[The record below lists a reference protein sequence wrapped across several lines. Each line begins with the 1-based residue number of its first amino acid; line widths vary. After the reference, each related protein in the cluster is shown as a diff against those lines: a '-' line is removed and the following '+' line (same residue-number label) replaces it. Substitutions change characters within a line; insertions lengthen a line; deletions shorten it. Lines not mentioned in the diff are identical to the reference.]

1 MIFLT
6 PWGLLGLLGI
16 LALIIIYI
24 LKPKFQDR
32 SVSSSFIWKL
42 SLKYKKKK
50 MPFEWLK
57 SSLLLIL
64 QILILLTMTAILTQP
79 RYTLGSQSGEKIVI
93 LDTSASMLA
102 SINGVTR
109 LERAISEIDALALRT
124 LSNQDKF
131 SIILAGENASLI
143 VNRSE
148 SIQFIR
154 NKLSEVTST
163 YSTSNIDEAILL
175 TENILKANNI
185 AEIIYYTSDDYNDP
199 GKVTIRNMSE
209 SETNVAILSFRGE
222 LDQANNYIFVTEVV
236 SYGASLNNVVL
247 ELKIDGVYKTSTVID
262 RLEEGTTSTY
272 VWRLND
278 VNKDTYTY
286 ATVTVLDIVD
296 NFMFDNRLEF
306 YADSQNFRIQIVDNN
321 EPLAIDSTKEFI
333 GRALQS
339 LSRNY
344 SIRQVAGLDNASTE
358 GFDLYIYSENVP
370 DTLPIDGAVW
380 IFDPNTL
387 PSTIGRV
394 FNDANV
400 LSVNPTSNT
409 SSPRYQD
416 LMRLVTPN
424 SITISR
430 YKRLIV
436 NSSFEVLL
444 TDQDNPLLSVSTN
457 NGVKTTIFSFGM
469 SHTNLPLLFIDL
481 PMLVR
486 NLANYSLIKT
496 VESQV
501 FDSGQT
507 ILIQPHPASI
517 SFEIEFDGVVTEYA
531 NEAFDFELNNIGR
544 YNIRQVL
551 NTGRIEE
558 LSFFV
563 RIPSQE
569 SNFNFQ
575 GDVILAQVSPV
586 APGGD
591 EVVNDLFNLLPYLAA
606 ILLLFV
612 AIEWGLQYREQ
623 Y

>member
-102 SINGVTR
+102 EINGVTR
-109 LERAISEIDALALRT
+109 LERAINEIEALALRT
-124 LSNQDKF
+124 VTNQDKF

-154 NKLSEVTST
+154 NKLSEVTTT
-163 YSTSNIDEAILL
+163 YSTSNIDEAIIL

-199 GKVTIRNMSE
+199 GKVTIRNMSG
-209 SETNVAILSFRGE
+209 SETNVAILSFKGE

-247 ELKIDGVYKTSTVID
+247 ELRIDGVYKTATIID
-262 RLEEGTTSTY
+262 RLEEGITSTY

-286 ATVTVLDIVD
+286 ATVTLLDIVD
-296 NFMFDNRLEF
+296 SFMFDNSLEF
-306 YADSQNFRIQIVDNN
+306 YAESQNFRIQIVDNN
-321 EPLAIDSTKEFI
+321 NLLAIDSTKEFV

-339 LSRNY
+339 LNRNY
-344 SIRQVAGLDNASTE
+344 SIRQVSGLENASNE

-370 DTLPIDGAVW
+370 ETLPIDGAVW

-387 PSTIGRV
+387 PSSIGRV

-400 LSVNPTSNT
+400 SSVNPISNT
-409 SSPRYQD
+409 NSPRYQD
-416 LMRLVTPN
+416 LMRLVSPN
-424 SITISR
+424 RITISR
-430 YKRLIV
+430 YKRLNV
-436 NSSFEVLL
+436 NSNFDVLL
-444 TDQDNPLLSVSTN
+444 THQDNPILSVSTN
-457 NGVKTTIFSFGM
+457 DGVKITIFSFGM

-486 NLANYSLIKT
+486 NLSDYSLIKT

-501 FDSGQT
+501 LDSGQT
-507 ILIQPHPASI
+507 IQIQPHPASI
-517 SFEIEFDGVVTEYA
+517 SLEIEYEGVVSSYG
-531 NEAFDFELNNIGR
+531 NEAFDFELNQIGR
-544 YNIRQVL
+544 YRIRQVL

-558 LSFFV
+558 MSFYV
-563 RIPSQE
+563 RIPRQE
-569 SNFNFQ
+569 SNFDYQ
-575 GDVILAQVSPV
+575 GDVILAQVNPV

>member
-102 SINGVTR
+102 SINGETR
-109 LERAISEIDALALRT
+109 LERAINEIDGLALRT

-154 NKLSEVTST
+154 SKLSEVTST

-209 SETNVAILSFRGE
+209 SETNVAILSFKGE

-262 RLEEGTTSTY
+262 RLEEGITSTY

-286 ATVTVLDIVD
+286 ATVTVLDVID

-321 EPLAIDSTKEFI
+321 NLLAIDSTKEFI

-339 LSRNY
+339 LNRNY

-400 LSVNPTSNT
+400 ISVNPTSNT

-436 NSSFEVLL
+436 NSGFEVLL
-444 TDQDNPLLSVSTN
+444 TDQDNPLLSISTN

-486 NLANYSLIKT
+486 NLADYSLIKT

-507 ILIQPHPASI
+507 ILIQPHQASI

>member
-102 SINGVTR
+102 EINGVTR
-109 LERAISEIDALALRT
+109 LERAINEIEALALRT
-124 LSNQDKF
+124 VSNQDKF

-154 NKLSEVTST
+154 NKLSDVKST
-163 YSTSNIDEAILL
+163 YSSSNIDEAIIL

-209 SETNVAILSFRGE
+209 SETNVAILSFKGE

-247 ELKIDGVYKTSTVID
+247 ELKIDGIYKTSTIID
-262 RLEEGTTSTY
+262 RLEEGITSTY

-286 ATVTVLDIVD
+286 ATVSVLDIVD
-296 NFMFDNRLEF
+296 SFMFDNSLEF
-306 YADSQNFRIQIVDNN
+306 YAESQNFRIQIVDNN
-321 EPLAIDSTKEFI
+321 NLLAIDSTKEFV

-339 LSRNY
+339 LNRNY
-344 SIRQVAGLDNASTE
+344 SIRQVSGLENARSE

-370 DTLPIDGAVW
+370 ETLPIDGAVW

-387 PSTIGRV
+387 PSSIGRV

-400 LSVNPTSNT
+400 SSVNPISNT
-409 SSPRYQD
+409 NSPRYQD
-416 LMRLVTPN
+416 LMRLVSPN
-424 SITISR
+424 RITISR

-436 NSSFEVLL
+436 NSSFDVLL
-444 TDQDNPLLSVSTN
+444 THQDNPILSVSTN
-457 NGVKTTIFSFGM
+457 DGVKTTIFSFGM

-486 NLANYSLIKT
+486 NLSDYSLIKT

-507 ILIQPHPASI
+507 IQIQPHPASI
-517 SFEIEFDGVVTEYA
+517 FLEIEYDGVVSSYG
-531 NEAFDFELNNIGR
+531 NEAFDFELNQIGR
-544 YNIRQVL
+544 YNVRQVL

-558 LSFFV
+558 MSFYV
-563 RIPSQE
+563 RIPRQE
-569 SNFNFQ
+569 SNFDYQ
-575 GDVILAQVSPV
+575 GDVILAQVNPI

>member
-79 RYTLGSQSGEKIVI
+79 RYTLGSQSGEKIII

-154 NKLSEVTST
+154 SKLSEVTST

-209 SETNVAILSFRGE
+209 SETNVAILSFKGE

-247 ELKIDGVYKTSTVID
+247 ELKIDGTYKTSTVID
-262 RLEEGTTSTY
+262 RLEEGITSTY

-306 YADSQNFRIQIVDNN
+306 YAESQNFRIQIVDNN
-321 EPLAIDSTKEFI
+321 NPLAIDSTKEFI

-400 LSVNPTSNT
+400 ISVNPTTNT
-409 SSPRYQD
+409 SSSRYQD

-424 SITISR
+424 KITISR

-436 NSSFEVLL
+436 NSGFEVLL
-444 TDQDNPLLSVSTN
+444 TDQDNPLLSVSTH

-486 NLANYSLIKT
+486 NLSDYSLIKT

-507 ILIQPHPASI
+507 IHIQPHPASI

-531 NEAFDFELNNIGR
+531 NEAFDFELNHIGR

>member
-102 SINGVTR
+102 EINGVTR
-109 LERAISEIDALALRT
+109 LERAINEIEALALRT
-124 LSNQDKF
+124 VTNQDKF

-154 NKLSEVTST
+154 NKLSEVTTT
-163 YSTSNIDEAILL
+163 YSTSNIDEAIIL

-199 GKVTIRNMSE
+199 GKVTIRNMSG
-209 SETNVAILSFRGE
+209 SETNVAILSFKGE

-236 SYGASLNNVVL
+236 SYGASLNDVVL
-247 ELKIDGVYKTSTVID
+247 ELRIDGAYKTSTIID
-262 RLEEGTTSTY
+262 RLEEGITSTY

-286 ATVTVLDIVD
+286 ATVTLLDIVD
-296 NFMFDNRLEF
+296 SFMFDNSLEF
-306 YADSQNFRIQIVDNN
+306 YAESQNFRIQIVDNN
-321 EPLAIDSTKEFI
+321 NLLAIDSTKEFV

-339 LSRNY
+339 LNRNY
-344 SIRQVAGLDNASTE
+344 SIRQVSGLENASSE

-370 DTLPIDGAVW
+370 ETLPIDGAVW

-387 PSTIGRV
+387 PSSIGRV

-400 LSVNPTSNT
+400 SSVNPISNT
-409 SSPRYQD
+409 NSPRYQD
-416 LMRLVTPN
+416 LMRLVSPN
-424 SITISR
+424 RITISR

-436 NSSFEVLL
+436 NSNFDVLL
-444 TDQDNPLLSVSTN
+444 THQDNPILSVSTN
-457 NGVKTTIFSFGM
+457 DGVKTTIFSFGM

-486 NLANYSLIKT
+486 NLSDYSLIKT

-501 FDSGQT
+501 LDSGQT
-507 ILIQPHPASI
+507 IQIQPHPASI
-517 SFEIEFDGVVTEYA
+517 SLEIEYEGVVSSYG
-531 NEAFDFELNNIGR
+531 NEAFDFELNQIGR
-544 YNIRQVL
+544 YNVRQVL

-558 LSFFV
+558 MSFYV
-563 RIPSQE
+563 RIPRQE
-569 SNFNFQ
+569 SNFDYQ
-575 GDVILAQVSPV
+575 GDVILAQVNPV

>member
-102 SINGVTR
+102 EINGVTR
-109 LERAISEIDALALRT
+109 LERAINEIEALALRT
-124 LSNQDKF
+124 VSNQDKF

-154 NKLSEVTST
+154 NKLSEVTTT
-163 YSTSNIDEAILL
+163 YSTSNIDEAIIL

-199 GKVTIRNMSE
+199 GKVTIRNMSR
-209 SETNVAILSFRGE
+209 SETNVAILSFKGE

-236 SYGASLNNVVL
+236 SYGASLNDVVL
-247 ELKIDGVYKTSTVID
+247 ELRIDGVYKTSTIID
-262 RLEEGTTSTY
+262 RLEEGITSTY

-286 ATVTVLDIVD
+286 ATVTLLDIVD
-296 NFMFDNRLEF
+296 SFMFDNSLEF
-306 YADSQNFRIQIVDNN
+306 YAESQNFRIQIVDNN
-321 EPLAIDSTKEFI
+321 NLLAIDSTKEFV

-339 LSRNY
+339 LNRNY
-344 SIRQVAGLDNASTE
+344 SIRRVSGLENASSE

-370 DTLPIDGAVW
+370 ETLPIDGAVW

-387 PSTIGRV
+387 PSSIGRV

-400 LSVNPTSNT
+400 SSVNPIINT
-409 SSPRYQD
+409 NSPRYQD
-416 LMRLVTPN
+416 LMRLVSPN
-424 SITISR
+424 RITISR

-436 NSSFEVLL
+436 NSNFDVLL
-444 TDQDNPLLSVSTN
+444 THQDNPILSVSTN
-457 NGVKTTIFSFGM
+457 DGVKTTIFSFGM

-486 NLANYSLIKT
+486 NLSDYSLIKT

-507 ILIQPHPASI
+507 IQIQPHPASI
-517 SFEIEFDGVVTEYA
+517 SLEIEYEGVVSSYG
-531 NEAFDFELNNIGR
+531 NEAFDFELNQIGR
-544 YNIRQVL
+544 YNVRQVL

-558 LSFFV
+558 MSFYV
-563 RIPSQE
+563 RIPRQE
-569 SNFNFQ
+569 SNFDYQ
-575 GDVILAQVSPV
+575 GDVILAQVNPV

>member
-79 RYTLGSQSGEKIVI
+79 KYSLGSQSGEKIII

-154 NKLSEVTST
+154 SKLSEVTST

-209 SETNVAILSFRGE
+209 SETNVAILSFKGE

-247 ELKIDGVYKTSTVID
+247 ELKIDGTYKTSTVID
-262 RLEEGTTSTY
+262 RLEEGITSTY

-306 YADSQNFRIQIVDNN
+306 YAESQNFRIQIVDNN
-321 EPLAIDSTKEFI
+321 NPLAIDSTKEFI

-400 LSVNPTSNT
+400 ISVNPTTNT
-409 SSPRYQD
+409 SSSRYQD

-424 SITISR
+424 KITISR

-436 NSSFEVLL
+436 NSGFEVLL

-486 NLANYSLIKT
+486 NLSDYSLIKT

-507 ILIQPHPASI
+507 IHIQPHPASI

-531 NEAFDFELNNIGR
+531 NEAFDFELNHIGR

>member
-102 SINGVTR
+102 EINGVTR
-109 LERAISEIDALALRT
+109 LERAINEIEALALRT
-124 LSNQDKF
+124 VTNQDKF

-154 NKLSEVTST
+154 NKLSEVTTT
-163 YSTSNIDEAILL
+163 YSTSNIDEAIIL

-199 GKVTIRNMSE
+199 GKVTIRNMSR
-209 SETNVAILSFRGE
+209 SETNVAILSFKGE

-236 SYGASLNNVVL
+236 SYGASLNDVVL
-247 ELKIDGVYKTSTVID
+247 ELRIDGVYKTSTIID
-262 RLEEGTTSTY
+262 RLEEGITSTY

-286 ATVTVLDIVD
+286 ATVTLLDIVD
-296 NFMFDNRLEF
+296 SFMFDNSLEF
-306 YADSQNFRIQIVDNN
+306 YAESQNFRIQIVDNN
-321 EPLAIDSTKEFI
+321 NLLAIDSTKEFV

-339 LSRNY
+339 LNRNY
-344 SIRQVAGLDNASTE
+344 SIRQVSGLENASSE

-370 DTLPIDGAVW
+370 ETLPIDGAVW

-387 PSTIGRV
+387 PSSIGRV

-400 LSVNPTSNT
+400 SSVNPIINT
-409 SSPRYQD
+409 NSPRYQD
-416 LMRLVTPN
+416 LMRLVSPN
-424 SITISR
+424 RITISR
-430 YKRLIV
+430 YKRLIL
-436 NSSFEVLL
+436 NSSFDVLL
-444 TDQDNPLLSVSTN
+444 THQDNPILSVSTN
-457 NGVKTTIFSFGM
+457 DGVKTTIFSFGM

-486 NLANYSLIKT
+486 NLSDYSLIKT

-501 FDSGQT
+501 LDSGQT
-507 ILIQPHPASI
+507 IQIQPHPASI
-517 SFEIEFDGVVTEYA
+517 SLEIEYEGVVSSYG
-531 NEAFDFELNNIGR
+531 NEAFDFELNQIGR
-544 YNIRQVL
+544 YNVRQVL

-558 LSFFV
+558 MSFYV
-563 RIPSQE
+563 RIPRQE
-569 SNFNFQ
+569 SNFDYQ
-575 GDVILAQVSPV
+575 GDVILAQVNPV

>member
-102 SINGVTR
+102 EINGVTR
-109 LERAISEIDALALRT
+109 LERAINEIEALALRT
-124 LSNQDKF
+124 VTNQDKF

-154 NKLSEVTST
+154 NKLSEVTTT
-163 YSTSNIDEAILL
+163 YSTSNIDEAIIL

-199 GKVTIRNMSE
+199 GKVTIRNMSG
-209 SETNVAILSFRGE
+209 SETNVAILSFKGE

-247 ELKIDGVYKTSTVID
+247 ELRIDGVYKTSTIID
-262 RLEEGTTSTY
+262 RLEEGITSTY

-286 ATVTVLDIVD
+286 ATVTLLDIVD
-296 NFMFDNRLEF
+296 SFMFDNSLEF
-306 YADSQNFRIQIVDNN
+306 YAESQNFRIQIVDNN
-321 EPLAIDSTKEFI
+321 NLLAIDSTKEFV

-339 LSRNY
+339 LNRNY
-344 SIRQVAGLDNASTE
+344 SIRQVSGLENASSE

-370 DTLPIDGAVW
+370 ETLPIDGAVW

-387 PSTIGRV
+387 PSSIGRV

-400 LSVNPTSNT
+400 SSVNPISNT
-409 SSPRYQD
+409 NSPRYQD
-416 LMRLVTPN
+416 LMRLVSPN
-424 SITISR
+424 RITISR

-436 NSSFEVLL
+436 NSNFDVLL
-444 TDQDNPLLSVSTN
+444 THQDNPILSVSTN
-457 NGVKTTIFSFGM
+457 DGVKTTIFSFGM

-486 NLANYSLIKT
+486 NLSDYSLIKT

-501 FDSGQT
+501 LDSGQT
-507 ILIQPHPASI
+507 IQIQPHPASI
-517 SFEIEFDGVVTEYA
+517 SLEIEYEGVVSSYG
-531 NEAFDFELNNIGR
+531 NEVFDFELNQIGR
-544 YNIRQVL
+544 YRIRQVL

-558 LSFFV
+558 MSFYV
-563 RIPSQE
+563 RIPRQE
-569 SNFNFQ
+569 SNFDYQ
-575 GDVILAQVSPV
+575 GDVILAQVNPV

>member
-102 SINGVTR
+102 EINGVTR
-109 LERAISEIDALALRT
+109 LERAINEIEALALRT
-124 LSNQDKF
+124 VTNQDKF

-154 NKLSEVTST
+154 NKLSEVTTT
-163 YSTSNIDEAILL
+163 YSTSNIDEAIIL

-199 GKVTIRNMSE
+199 GKVTIRNMSR
-209 SETNVAILSFRGE
+209 SETNVAILSFKGE

-236 SYGASLNNVVL
+236 SYGASLNDVVL
-247 ELKIDGVYKTSTVID
+247 ELRIDGVYKTSTIID
-262 RLEEGTTSTY
+262 RLEEGITSTY

-286 ATVTVLDIVD
+286 ATVTLLDIVD
-296 NFMFDNRLEF
+296 SFMFDNSLEF
-306 YADSQNFRIQIVDNN
+306 YAESQNFRIQIVDNN
-321 EPLAIDSTKEFI
+321 NLLAIDSTKEFV

-339 LSRNY
+339 LNRNY
-344 SIRQVAGLDNASTE
+344 SIRQVSGLENASSE

-370 DTLPIDGAVW
+370 ETLPIDGAVW

-387 PSTIGRV
+387 PSSIGRV

-400 LSVNPTSNT
+400 SSVNPISNT
-409 SSPRYQD
+409 NSPRYQD
-416 LMRLVTPN
+416 LMRLVSPN
-424 SITISR
+424 RITISR

-436 NSSFEVLL
+436 NSNFDVLL
-444 TDQDNPLLSVSTN
+444 THQDNPILSVSTN
-457 NGVKTTIFSFGM
+457 DGVKTTIFSFGM

-486 NLANYSLIKT
+486 NLSDYSLIKT

-501 FDSGQT
+501 LDSGQT
-507 ILIQPHPASI
+507 IQIQPHPASI
-517 SFEIEFDGVVTEYA
+517 SLEIEYEGVVSSYG
-531 NEAFDFELNNIGR
+531 NEAFDFELNQIGR
-544 YNIRQVL
+544 YRIRQVL

-558 LSFFV
+558 MSFYV
-563 RIPSQE
+563 RIPRQE
-569 SNFNFQ
+569 SNFDYQ
-575 GDVILAQVSPV
+575 GDVILAQVNPV

>member
-102 SINGVTR
+102 EINGVTR
-109 LERAISEIDALALRT
+109 LERAINEIEALALRT
-124 LSNQDKF
+124 VTNQDKF

-154 NKLSEVTST
+154 NKLSEVTTT
-163 YSTSNIDEAILL
+163 YSTSNIDEAIIL

-199 GKVTIRNMSE
+199 GKVTIRNMSG
-209 SETNVAILSFRGE
+209 SETNVAILSFKGE

-247 ELKIDGVYKTSTVID
+247 ELRIDGLYKTATIID
-262 RLEEGTTSTY
+262 RLEEGITSTY

-286 ATVTVLDIVD
+286 ATVSVLDIVD
-296 NFMFDNRLEF
+296 SFMFDNRLEF

-321 EPLAIDSTKEFI
+321 NLLAIDSTKEFV

-339 LSRNY
+339 LNRNY

-370 DTLPIDGAVW
+370 EILPIDGAVW

-387 PSTIGRV
+387 PSSIGRV

-400 LSVNPTSNT
+400 SSVNPISNT
-409 SSPRYQD
+409 NSPRYQD
-416 LMRLVTPN
+416 LMRLVSPN
-424 SITISR
+424 RITISR
-430 YKRLIV
+430 YKRLILD
-436 NSSFEVLL
+436 SSFDVLL
-444 TDQDNPLLSVSTN
+444 THQDNPILSVSTN
-457 NGVKTTIFSFGM
+457 DGVKTTIFSFGM
-469 SHTNLPLLFIDL
+469 SYTNLPLLFIDL

-486 NLANYSLIKT
+486 NLSDYSLIKT

-507 ILIQPHPASI
+507 IQIQPHPASI
-517 SFEIEFDGVVTEYA
+517 SLEIEYDGVVSSYG
-531 NEAFDFELNNIGR
+531 NEAFDFELNQIGR
-544 YNIRQVL
+544 YNVRQVL

-558 LSFFV
+558 MSFYV
-563 RIPSQE
+563 RIPRQE
-569 SNFNFQ
+569 SNFDYQ
-575 GDVILAQVSPV
+575 GDVILAQVNPV

>member
-79 RYTLGSQSGEKIVI
+79 RYALGSQSGEKIVI

-102 SINGVTR
+102 EINGLTR
-109 LERAISEIDALALRT
+109 LERAINEIEALALRT
-124 LSNQDKF
+124 VTNQDKF

-154 NKLSEVTST
+154 NKLSEVTTT
-163 YSTSNIDEAILL
+163 YSTSNIDEAIIL

-199 GKVTIRNMSE
+199 GKVTIRNMSG
-209 SETNVAILSFRGE
+209 SETNVAILSFKGQ

-247 ELKIDGVYKTSTVID
+247 ELRIDGVYKTSTIID
-262 RLEEGTTSTY
+262 RLEEGITSTY

-286 ATVTVLDIVD
+286 ATVTLLDIVD
-296 NFMFDNRLEF
+296 SFMFDNSLEF
-306 YADSQNFRIQIVDNN
+306 YAESQNFRIQIVDNN
-321 EPLAIDSTKEFI
+321 NLLAIDSTKEFV

-339 LSRNY
+339 LNRNY
-344 SIRQVAGLDNASTE
+344 SIRQVSGLENASSE

-370 DTLPIDGAVW
+370 ETLPIDGAVW

-387 PSTIGRV
+387 PSSIGRV

-400 LSVNPTSNT
+400 SSVNPISNT
-409 SSPRYQD
+409 NSPKYQD
-416 LMRLVTPN
+416 LMRLVSPN
-424 SITISR
+424 RITISR

-436 NSSFEVLL
+436 NSSFDVLL
-444 TDQDNPLLSVSTN
+444 THQDNPILSVSTN
-457 NGVKTTIFSFGM
+457 DGVKTTIFSFGM

-486 NLANYSLIKT
+486 NLSDYSLIKT

-507 ILIQPHPASI
+507 IQIQPHPASI
-517 SFEIEFDGVVTEYA
+517 SLEIEYEGVVSSYG
-531 NEAFDFELNNIGR
+531 NEAFDFELNQIGR
-544 YNIRQVL
+544 YRIRQVL

-558 LSFFV
+558 MSFYV
-563 RIPSQE
+563 RIPRQE
-569 SNFNFQ
+569 SNFDYQ
-575 GDVILAQVSPV
+575 GDVILAQVNPV

>member
-102 SINGVTR
+102 EINGVTR
-109 LERAISEIDALALRT
+109 LERAINEIEALALRT
-124 LSNQDKF
+124 VTNQDKF

-154 NKLSEVTST
+154 NKLSEVTTT
-163 YSTSNIDEAILL
+163 YSTSNIDEAIIL

-199 GKVTIRNMSE
+199 GKVTIRNMSG
-209 SETNVAILSFRGE
+209 SETNVAILSFKGE

-247 ELKIDGVYKTSTVID
+247 ELRIDGVYKTSTIID
-262 RLEEGTTSTY
+262 RLEEGITSTY

-286 ATVTVLDIVD
+286 ATVTLLDIVD
-296 NFMFDNRLEF
+296 SFMFDNSLEF
-306 YADSQNFRIQIVDNN
+306 YAESQNFRIQIVDNN
-321 EPLAIDSTKEFI
+321 NLLAIDSTKEFV

-339 LSRNY
+339 LNRNY
-344 SIRQVAGLDNASTE
+344 SIRQVSGLENASSE

-370 DTLPIDGAVW
+370 ETLPIDGAVW

-387 PSTIGRV
+387 PSSIGRV

-400 LSVNPTSNT
+400 SSVNPISNT
-409 SSPRYQD
+409 NSPRYQD
-416 LMRLVTPN
+416 LMRLVSPN
-424 SITISR
+424 RITISR

-436 NSSFEVLL
+436 NSNFDVLL
-444 TDQDNPLLSVSTN
+444 THQDNPILSVSTN
-457 NGVKTTIFSFGM
+457 DGVKTTIFSFGM

-486 NLANYSLIKT
+486 NLSDYSLIKT

-501 FDSGQT
+501 LDSGQT
-507 ILIQPHPASI
+507 IQIQPHPASI
-517 SFEIEFDGVVTEYA
+517 SLEIEYEGVVSSYG
-531 NEAFDFELNNIGR
+531 NEVFDFELNQIGR
-544 YNIRQVL
+544 YNVRQVL

-558 LSFFV
+558 MSFYV
-563 RIPSQE
+563 RIPRQE
-569 SNFNFQ
+569 SNFDYQ
-575 GDVILAQVSPV
+575 GDVILAQVNPV

>member
-102 SINGVTR
+102 EINGVTR
-109 LERAISEIDALALRT
+109 LERAINEIEALALRT
-124 LSNQDKF
+124 VSNQDKF

-154 NKLSEVTST
+154 NKLSEVTTT
-163 YSTSNIDEAILL
+163 YSTSNIDEAIIL

-199 GKVTIRNMSE
+199 GKVTIRNMSG
-209 SETNVAILSFRGE
+209 SETNVAILSFKGE

-247 ELKIDGVYKTSTVID
+247 ELRIDGVYKTSTIID
-262 RLEEGTTSTY
+262 RLEEGITSTY

-286 ATVTVLDIVD
+286 ATVSVLDIVD
-296 NFMFDNRLEF
+296 SFMFDNSLEF
-306 YADSQNFRIQIVDNN
+306 YAESQNFRIQIVDNN
-321 EPLAIDSTKEFI
+321 NLLAIDSTKEFV

-339 LSRNY
+339 LNRNY
-344 SIRQVAGLDNASTE
+344 SIRQVSGLENASSE

-370 DTLPIDGAVW
+370 ETLPIDGAVW

-387 PSTIGRV
+387 PSSIGRV

-400 LSVNPTSNT
+400 SSVNPISNT
-409 SSPRYQD
+409 NSPRYQD
-416 LMRLVTPN
+416 LMRLVSPN
-424 SITISR
+424 RITISR

-436 NSSFEVLL
+436 NSNFDVLL
-444 TDQDNPLLSVSTN
+444 THQDNPILSVSTN
-457 NGVKTTIFSFGM
+457 DGVKTTIFSFGM

-486 NLANYSLIKT
+486 NLSDYSLIKT

-501 FDSGQT
+501 LDSGQT
-507 ILIQPHPASI
+507 IQIQPHPASI
-517 SFEIEFDGVVTEYA
+517 SLEIEYEGVVSSYG
-531 NEAFDFELNNIGR
+531 NEVFDFELNQIGR
-544 YNIRQVL
+544 YRIRQVL

-558 LSFFV
+558 MSFYV
-563 RIPSQE
+563 RIPRQE
-569 SNFNFQ
+569 SNFDYQ
-575 GDVILAQVSPV
+575 GDVILAQVNPV

>member
-79 RYTLGSQSGEKIVI
+79 RYALGSQSGEKIVI

-102 SINGVTR
+102 EINGVTR
-109 LERAISEIDALALRT
+109 LERAINEIEALALRT
-124 LSNQDKF
+124 VTNQDKF

-154 NKLSEVTST
+154 NKLSEVTTT
-163 YSTSNIDEAILL
+163 YSTSNIDEAIIL

-199 GKVTIRNMSE
+199 GKVTIRNMSG
-209 SETNVAILSFRGE
+209 SETNVAILSFKGQ

-247 ELKIDGVYKTSTVID
+247 ELRIDGVYKTSTIID
-262 RLEEGTTSTY
+262 RLEEGITSTY

-286 ATVTVLDIVD
+286 ATVTLLDIVD
-296 NFMFDNRLEF
+296 SFMFDNSLEF
-306 YADSQNFRIQIVDNN
+306 YAESQNFRIQIVDNN
-321 EPLAIDSTKEFI
+321 NLLAIDSTKEFV

-339 LSRNY
+339 LNRNY
-344 SIRQVAGLDNASTE
+344 SIRQVSGLENASSE

-370 DTLPIDGAVW
+370 ETLPIDGAVW

-387 PSTIGRV
+387 PSSIGRV

-400 LSVNPTSNT
+400 SSVNPISNT
-409 SSPRYQD
+409 NSPKYQD
-416 LMRLVTPN
+416 LMRLVSPN
-424 SITISR
+424 RITISR

-436 NSSFEVLL
+436 NSSFDVLL
-444 TDQDNPLLSVSTN
+444 THQDNPILSVSTN
-457 NGVKTTIFSFGM
+457 DGVKTTIFSFGM

-481 PMLVR
+481 PMLLR
-486 NLANYSLIKT
+486 NLSDYSLIKT
-496 VESQV
+496 VETQV

-507 ILIQPHPASI
+507 IQIQPHPASI
-517 SFEIEFDGVVTEYA
+517 SLEIEYEGVVSSYG
-531 NEAFDFELNNIGR
+531 NEAFDFELNQIGR
-544 YNIRQVL
+544 YRIRQVL

-558 LSFFV
+558 MSFYV
-563 RIPSQE
+563 RIPRQE
-569 SNFNFQ
+569 SNFDYQ
-575 GDVILAQVSPV
+575 GDVILAQVNPV

>member
-102 SINGVTR
+102 EINGVTR
-109 LERAISEIDALALRT
+109 LERAINEIEALALRT
-124 LSNQDKF
+124 VTNQDKF

-154 NKLSEVTST
+154 NKLSEVTTT
-163 YSTSNIDEAILL
+163 YSTSNIDEAIIL

-199 GKVTIRNMSE
+199 GKVTIRNMSG
-209 SETNVAILSFRGE
+209 SETNVAILSFKGE

-247 ELKIDGVYKTSTVID
+247 ELRIDGVYKTATIID
-262 RLEEGTTSTY
+262 RLEEGITSTY

-286 ATVTVLDIVD
+286 ATVTLLDIVD
-296 NFMFDNRLEF
+296 SFMFDNSLEF
-306 YADSQNFRIQIVDNN
+306 YAESQNFRIQIVDNN
-321 EPLAIDSTKEFI
+321 NLLAIDSTKEFV

-339 LSRNY
+339 LNRNY
-344 SIRQVAGLDNASTE
+344 SIRQVSGLENASSE

-370 DTLPIDGAVW
+370 ETLPIDGAVW

-387 PSTIGRV
+387 PSSIGRV

-400 LSVNPTSNT
+400 SSVNPISNT
-409 SSPRYQD
+409 NSPRYQD
-416 LMRLVTPN
+416 LMRLVSPN
-424 SITISR
+424 RITISR

-436 NSSFEVLL
+436 NSNFDVLL
-444 TDQDNPLLSVSTN
+444 THQDNPILSVSTN
-457 NGVKTTIFSFGM
+457 DGVKTTIFSFGM

-486 NLANYSLIKT
+486 NLSDYSLIKT

-501 FDSGQT
+501 LDSGQT
-507 ILIQPHPASI
+507 IQIQPHPASI
-517 SFEIEFDGVVTEYA
+517 SLEIEYEGVVSSYG
-531 NEAFDFELNNIGR
+531 NEVFDFELNQIGR
-544 YNIRQVL
+544 YRIRQVL

-558 LSFFV
+558 MSFYV
-563 RIPSQE
+563 RIPRQE
-569 SNFNFQ
+569 SNFDYQ
-575 GDVILAQVSPV
+575 GDVILAQVNPV

>member
-102 SINGVTR
+102 EINGVTR
-109 LERAISEIDALALRT
+109 LERAINEIEALALRT
-124 LSNQDKF
+124 VTNQDKF

-154 NKLSEVTST
+154 NKLSEVTTT
-163 YSTSNIDEAILL
+163 YSTSNIDEAIIL

-199 GKVTIRNMSE
+199 GKVTIRNMSG
-209 SETNVAILSFRGE
+209 SETNVAILSFKGE

-247 ELKIDGVYKTSTVID
+247 ELKIDGLYKTSTIID
-262 RLEEGTTSTY
+262 RLEEGITSTY

-286 ATVTVLDIVD
+286 ATVSVLDIVD

-321 EPLAIDSTKEFI
+321 NLLAIDSTKEFV

-339 LSRNY
+339 LNRNY
-344 SIRQVAGLDNASTE
+344 SIRQVSGLENASSE

-370 DTLPIDGAVW
+370 ETLPIDGAVW

-387 PSTIGRV
+387 PSSIGRV

-400 LSVNPTSNT
+400 SSVNPISNT
-409 SSPRYQD
+409 NSPRYQD
-416 LMRLVTPN
+416 LMRLVSPN
-424 SITISR
+424 RITISR

-436 NSSFEVLL
+436 NSNFDVLL
-444 TDQDNPLLSVSTN
+444 THQDNPILSVSTN
-457 NGVKTTIFSFGM
+457 DGVKTTIFSFGM

-486 NLANYSLIKT
+486 NLSDYSLIKT

-501 FDSGQT
+501 LDSGQT
-507 ILIQPHPASI
+507 IQIQPHPASI
-517 SFEIEFDGVVTEYA
+517 SLEIEYEGVVSSYG
-531 NEAFDFELNNIGR
+531 NEVFDFELNQIGR
-544 YNIRQVL
+544 YHIRQVL

-558 LSFFV
+558 MSFYV
-563 RIPSQE
+563 RIPRQE
-569 SNFNFQ
+569 SNFDYQ
-575 GDVILAQVSPV
+575 GDVILAQVNPV

>member
-79 RYTLGSQSGEKIVI
+79 RYALGSQSGEKIVI

-102 SINGVTR
+102 EINGVTR
-109 LERAISEIDALALRT
+109 LERAINEIEALALRT
-124 LSNQDKF
+124 VTNQDKF

-154 NKLSEVTST
+154 NKLSEVTTT
-163 YSTSNIDEAILL
+163 YSTSNIDEAIIL

-199 GKVTIRNMSE
+199 GKVTIRNMSG
-209 SETNVAILSFRGE
+209 SETNVAILSFKGQ

-247 ELKIDGVYKTSTVID
+247 ELRIDGVYKTSTIID
-262 RLEEGTTSTY
+262 RLEEGITSTY

-286 ATVTVLDIVD
+286 ATVTLLDIVD
-296 NFMFDNRLEF
+296 SFMFDNSLEF
-306 YADSQNFRIQIVDNN
+306 YAESQNFRIQIVDNN
-321 EPLAIDSTKEFI
+321 NLLAIDSTKEFV

-339 LSRNY
+339 LNRNY
-344 SIRQVAGLDNASTE
+344 SIRQVSGLENASSE

-370 DTLPIDGAVW
+370 ETLPIDGAVW

-387 PSTIGRV
+387 PSSIGRV

-400 LSVNPTSNT
+400 SSVNPISNT
-409 SSPRYQD
+409 NSPKYQD
-416 LMRLVTPN
+416 LMRLVSPN
-424 SITISR
+424 RITISR

-436 NSSFEVLL
+436 NSSFDVLL
-444 TDQDNPLLSVSTN
+444 THQDNPILSVSTN
-457 NGVKTTIFSFGM
+457 DGVKTTIFSFGM

-486 NLANYSLIKT
+486 NLSDYSLIKT

-507 ILIQPHPASI
+507 IQIQPHPASI
-517 SFEIEFDGVVTEYA
+517 SLEIEYEGVVSSYG
-531 NEAFDFELNNIGR
+531 NEAFDFELNQIGR
-544 YNIRQVL
+544 YRIRQVL

-558 LSFFV
+558 MSFYV
-563 RIPSQE
+563 RIPRQE
-569 SNFNFQ
+569 SNFDYQ
-575 GDVILAQVSPV
+575 GDVILAQVNPV

>member
-102 SINGVTR
+102 EINGVTR
-109 LERAISEIDALALRT
+109 LERAINEIEALALRT
-124 LSNQDKF
+124 VTNQDKF

-154 NKLSEVTST
+154 NKLSEVTTT
-163 YSTSNIDEAILL
+163 YSTSNIDEAIIL

-199 GKVTIRNMSE
+199 GKVTIRNMSG
-209 SETNVAILSFRGE
+209 SETNVAILSFKGQ

-247 ELKIDGVYKTSTVID
+247 ELRIDGVYKTATIID
-262 RLEEGTTSTY
+262 RLEEGITSTY

-286 ATVTVLDIVD
+286 ATVTLLDIVD
-296 NFMFDNRLEF
+296 SFMFDNSLEF
-306 YADSQNFRIQIVDNN
+306 YAESQNFRIQIVDNN
-321 EPLAIDSTKEFI
+321 NLLAIDSTKEFV

-339 LSRNY
+339 LNRNY
-344 SIRQVAGLDNASTE
+344 SIRQVSGLENASSE

-370 DTLPIDGAVW
+370 ETLPIDGAVW

-387 PSTIGRV
+387 PSSIGRV

-400 LSVNPTSNT
+400 SSVNPISNT
-409 SSPRYQD
+409 NSPRYQD
-416 LMRLVTPN
+416 LMRLVSPN
-424 SITISR
+424 RITISR

-436 NSSFEVLL
+436 NSNFDVLL
-444 TDQDNPLLSVSTN
+444 THQDNPILSVSTN
-457 NGVKTTIFSFGM
+457 DGVKTTIFSFGM

-486 NLANYSLIKT
+486 NLSDYSLIKT

-501 FDSGQT
+501 LDSGQT
-507 ILIQPHPASI
+507 IQIQPHPASI
-517 SFEIEFDGVVTEYA
+517 SLEIEYEGVVSSYG
-531 NEAFDFELNNIGR
+531 NEVFDFELNQIGR
-544 YNIRQVL
+544 YRIRQVL

-558 LSFFV
+558 MSFYV
-563 RIPSQE
+563 RIPRQE
-569 SNFNFQ
+569 SNFDYQ
-575 GDVILAQVSPV
+575 GDVILAQVNPV

>member
-102 SINGVTR
+102 EINGVTR
-109 LERAISEIDALALRT
+109 LERAINEIEALALRT
-124 LSNQDKF
+124 VSNQDKF

-154 NKLSEVTST
+154 NKLSEVTTT
-163 YSTSNIDEAILL
+163 YSTSNIDEAIIL

-199 GKVTIRNMSE
+199 GKVTIRNMSG
-209 SETNVAILSFRGE
+209 SETNVAILSFKGE

-247 ELKIDGVYKTSTVID
+247 ELRIDGVYKTSTIID
-262 RLEEGTTSTY
+262 RLEEGITSTY

-286 ATVTVLDIVD
+286 ATVSVLDIVD
-296 NFMFDNRLEF
+296 SFMFDNSLEF
-306 YADSQNFRIQIVDNN
+306 YAESQNFRIQIVDNN
-321 EPLAIDSTKEFI
+321 NLLAIDSTKEFV

-339 LSRNY
+339 LNRNY
-344 SIRQVAGLDNASTE
+344 SIRQVSGLENASSE

-370 DTLPIDGAVW
+370 ETLPIDGAVW

-387 PSTIGRV
+387 PSSIGRV

-400 LSVNPTSNT
+400 SSVNPISNT
-409 SSPRYQD
+409 NSPRYQD
-416 LMRLVTPN
+416 LMRLVSPN
-424 SITISR
+424 RITISR

-436 NSSFEVLL
+436 NSNFDVLL
-444 TDQDNPLLSVSTN
+444 THQDNPILSVSTN
-457 NGVKTTIFSFGM
+457 DGVKTTIFSFGM

-486 NLANYSLIKT
+486 NLSDYSLIKT

-501 FDSGQT
+501 LDSGQT
-507 ILIQPHPASI
+507 IQIQPHPASI
-517 SFEIEFDGVVTEYA
+517 SLEIEYEGVVSSYG
-531 NEAFDFELNNIGR
+531 NEVFDFELNQIGR
-544 YNIRQVL
+544 YRIRQVL

-558 LSFFV
+558 MSFYV
-563 RIPSQE
+563 RIPRQE
-569 SNFNFQ
+569 SNFDYQ
-575 GDVILAQVSPV
+575 GDVILAQVNPV

-606 ILLLFV
+606 ILLVFV